1 MKIEAYTCP
10 NCGAALDVERCASFA
25 FCPHCGSKLH
35 ITYEKEESGPV
46 MRTFKTPDGL
56 PVAQAVVPSNYTLK
70 AFVSPAWQSD
80 LNAVVSHVNA
90 ESMEEGVIISSASK
104 EVFYDVRSAAI
115 KVVLGLISTHT
126 KAGIMP
132 FVPVD
137 QYVRNWAEKIAGIPL
152 RATSVTS
159 LPSAKIAKA
168 SGPMLMTPSGIMT
181 EVIFARISFCLS
193 LSPNCIGENALYPI
207 SVTASFPI
215 LSGITTLVSK
225 SL

>member
-10 NCGAALDVERCASFA
+10 NCGAALDVERCANFA

-35 ITYEKEESGPV
+35 ITYEKEEGGPV

-137 QYVRNWAEKIAGIPL
+137 QYVRSWAEKIAGIPL

-159 LPSAKIAKA
+159 LPSALGQDGNAA
-168 SGPMLMTPSGIMT
+168 AQMLRGDI
-181 EVIFARISFCLS
+181 
-193 LSPNCIGENALYPI
+193 ALYDEFMG
-207 SVTASFPI
+207 AN
-215 LSGITTLVSK
+215 GRVSDAAVK
-225 SL
+225 